1 MLEAPAAFQT
11 AWEERKAGK
20 NHTQSPTPGAQL
32 ASGADIVMNNRDEQI
47 KNDQR
52 PNSSMKINKFLKV

>member
-1 MLEAPAAFQT
+1 MQ
-11 AWEERKAGK
+11 G

-32 ASGADIVMNNRDEQI
+32 VRSADIVTNNRDEQI

-52 PNSSMKINKFLKV
+52 PNSSMKINKFVKIQMYGYILLVWQPD